1 LKAANLDSLQLLV
14 VQYEKNN
21 SEDKLIETHYQIGD
35 HYFYEKSYEEAINS
49 YKTSLNIAQ
58 KASNPKMVANNLY
71 RIGVIY
77 NYLQNSSS
85 ALEHLLEANKVM
97 QDLQNHE
104 PKQLGKIL
112 NYIAKIYQKVGN
124 FELAYDYQLRALQI
138 FEELKDSSRIA
149 GAYYGLGNIFFYQ
162 DQFLTAVKHY
172 EESKYIASQ
181 IELTPLVIAT
191 IGSIG
196 SAYDRMD
203 KVDES
208 LKYNLLCLKTA
219 EENELEAQQADALH
233 NVASNYHS
241 LGYCYEALDY
251 YKQSLDYKRKSN
263 NGFGEVGTL
272 RAISSVYLDL
282 GMRPT
287 AIRYLKKALKIA
299 EEINSDTRKLDVYQH
314 IASAYEQNGEH
325 ANACKYMKAYV
336 ELKDLVMNQNT
347 VEVMAKAKT
356 RYEVEKREKKISL
369 LKKENELLEKNKEIS
384 SLRSIALLGLSLGLI
399 LILLVS
405 YFYYQNQRRYNKIL
419 EDKTKHIELQNK
431 QLENVNKQL
440 EEINISQKSF
450 NDVLATKNLQIK
462 QQNKQLE
469 DTNEELKQFAYVA
482 SHDLKEPLRMIS
494 SYTSLIQRRYVKNL
508 DEGAKE
514 FMGYIVDAT
523 HRMNNLLEDLLSYS
537 RISTHNQQ
545 RERVDMNEM
554 LEGVLANLRL
564 SVQQKGA
571 KIHIE
576 DLPKVKVS
584 RSQMGQLYQNLISNA
599 LKFSDEDH
607 PEISITSRKNGK
619 MHIFGVK
626 DNGIGIEPEHQQ
638 KIFEMFS
645 RLHTREEYEGTG
657 IGLATCKKIVERHGG
672 SIWVESEKNDG
683 ATFYFTLP
691 FDKKPSLSSEASPSF
706 KKMQ

>member
-1 LKAANLDSLQLLV
+1 MDSLQLLIN
-14 VQYEKNN
+14 QYEKDN
-21 SEDKLIETHYQIGD
+21 SENELVEIHYQIGD
-35 HYFYEKSYEEAINS
+35 HYFYEKSYEKAINS
-49 YKTSLNIAQ
+49 YKISLKIAEETSNQ
-58 KASNPKMVANNLY
+58 KMVANNLY
-71 RIGVIY
+71 RIGVMH
-77 NYLQNSSS
+77 NYLQNSPS
-85 ALEHLLEANKVM
+85 ALEHLLKANKIM
-97 QDLQNHE
+97 QELKSPD
-104 PKQLGKIL
+104 PKQLGKTL

-149 GAYYGLGNIFFYQ
+149 GAHYGLGNIFFYQ
-162 DQFLTAVKHY
+162 DQYPTAIKHY
-172 EESKYIASQ
+172 QESKYIASQ
-181 IELTPLVIAT
+181 INLTPLVIAT

-196 SAYDRMD
+196 SAYDRLD

-219 EENELEAQQADALH
+219 EENKFESQQADARH

-263 NGFGEVGTL
+263 DGFGEVGTL

-299 EEINSDTRKLDVYQH
+299 EEIDSDTRRMDVYQH
-314 IASAYEQNGEH
+314 IASAYEQNGDH
-325 ANACKYMKAYV
+325 VNAYKYMKSYI

-347 VEVMAKAKT
+347 AEVMAKAKT
-356 RYEVEKREKKISL
+356 RYEVEKREKKIGF
-369 LKKENELLEKNKEIS
+369 LKKENELLEKNEEIS

-419 EDKTKHIELQNK
+419 EDKSKQIEFQNK
-431 QLENVNKQL
+431 QLEAVNKQL

-450 NDVLATKNLQIK
+450 NDVLATKNLQIE

-494 SYTSLIQRRYVKNL
+494 SYTSLIQRRYTQNL

-545 RERVDMNEM
+545 RERVNMNEI

-564 SVQQKGA
+564 NVQQKGA

-599 LKFSDEDH
+599 LKFSDQDH
-607 PEISITSRKNGK
+607 PEINITSRKNGK
-619 MHIFGVK
+619 MYIFGVK
-626 DNGIGIEPEHQQ
+626 DNGIGIDPEHQQ

-691 FDKKPSLSSEASPSF
+691 FDKKLNLSSEASPSF
-706 KKMQ
+706 KKMQEK